1 MEDSDGNGAKQQI
14 NLLKVSLTILML
26 GNNPLVPELIAGRSL
41 QFVCW
46 VVVWILKET
55 DLIVQ

>member
-46 VVVWILKET
+46 VVV
-55 DLIVQ
+55 